1 MFQNISRYTKD
12 ENYRNFENE
21 ENLNQDDVFIQ
32 DTQEE
37 KKERVKGILKSN
49 FSIRNCVIYL
59 LTFML
64 SMVGG
69 TDSSLFSA
77 VAPFGFS
84 AVAACFEQEFLPQLQ
99 S

>member
-37 KKERVKGILKSN
+37 KKNNQTIVLIKKIK
-49 FSIRNCVIYL
+49 V
-59 LTFML
+59 
-64 SMVGG
+64 
-69 TDSSLFSA
+69 
-77 VAPFGFS
+77 
-84 AVAACFEQEFLPQLQ
+84 
-99 S
+99 

>member
-37 KKERVKGILKSN
+37 KKERVKVILKSN

-77 VAPFGFS
+77 VAQ
-84 AVAACFEQEFLPQLQ
+84 C
-99 S
+99 